1 MRLMKILLP
10 AAAMC
15 LAVPAQAETLNNEA
29 VVQLVSVGLGDEAI
43 IAKIESSPSNF
54 ETGTDDLIALKNA
67 NVSSSVIAAM
77 IEASNKAEVSAAAE
91 LSIDSPDPLV
101 PHPPGVYLLADWLP
115 EPKMLAIDATTSNQ
129 TKTSGFLGYALTS
142 GIAPMSFKAV
152 IPNEQAR
159 TQTAR
164 NRPVFYFYFDEAT
177 ASLSNRAGASF
188 WNAGAVTSPAEFSL
202 VAFKVKSNRREAK
215 VGQFNMGGA
224 KAGVMEKDQIPFDYE
239 RIAAG
244 VFKVVPQ
251 RDLPPGEYGFIY
263 STSTGGGPGMASMGA
278 TTSRIFDFS
287 IER

>member
-1 MRLMKILLP
+1 M
-10 AAAMC
+10 AALC
-15 LAVPAQAETLNNEA
+15 LAVPAYADTLNNES
-29 VVQLVSVGLGDEAI
+29 VIQLVNVGLGDEAI
-43 IAKIESSPSNF
+43 IAKIESSPSDF
-54 ETGTDDLIALKNA
+54 QTSTDDLIALKNA
-67 NVSSSVIAAM
+67 NVSSGVIAAM
-77 IEASNKAEVSAAAE
+77 IQASNKAQATAAAA
-91 LSIDSPDPLV
+91 LAIDSPDPLV
-101 PHPPGVYLLADWLP
+101 PHPSGVYVLADWLE

-159 TQTAR
+159 IRMDQS
-164 NRPVFYFYFDEAT
+164 RPVFYFYFDEAT

-215 VGQFNMGGA
+215 VGQFNMAGA

-239 RIAAG
+239 RVAAG

-263 STSTGGGPGMASMGA
+263 STSTGSGPGMAGMGA

-287 IER
+287 IGR